1 MKNLFFYIQVLVGL
15 FIAYKQT
22 TAATIGRYSL
32 LCIQNLLKMYIL
44 AFLGSETSSILSFHV
59 WTVDFKYME
68 RKKLMYYQP
77 LLIEFRKRKKM
88 WYNDVWQELRRTLL
102 VMKNVTNS
110 CQKHSC
116 IKLSFIGFAYIQR
129 CFMNKLLRD
138 TCCSIEVVSCEGM
151 NSVCQMRISFIWSR
165 FFSLWPNNL
174 ASVISSSDLEH
185 ESPLRFCWIK
195 KKDGS
200 QVTIA
205 ANSADGR
212 FWLKNYGAFQ
222 IGLVGF

>member
-1 MKNLFFYIQVLVGL
+1 MLGR
-15 FIAYKQT
+15 FIYCLQIDHCCYHWQIFT
-22 TAATIGRYSL
+22 
-32 LCIQNLLKMYIL
+32 LCPQNFLTVFLKMYTP
-44 AFLGSETSSILSFHV
+44 FLGSETSSILSFRV

-68 RKKLMYYQP
+68 RKILKYYQP

-138 TCCSIEVVSCEGM
+138 TCCSSVVVSCEGM
-151 NSVCQMRISFIWSR
+151 NSICQMRISFIWSR
-165 FFSLWPNNL
+165 FFL
-174 ASVISSSDLEH
+174 
-185 ESPLRFCWIK
+185 
-195 KKDGS
+195 
-200 QVTIA
+200 
-205 ANSADGR
+205 
-212 FWLKNYGAFQ
+212 YGP
-222 IGLVGF
+222 II